1 MSWRDWVAEVVETA
15 FRLVPVPVRT
25 GVRIVGKPDRMSP
38 VFVTGN
44 YDLTVRRVLRALRG
58 LDAYVMVANSRGVNV
73 WCASSGGHLG
83 THQVVTALK
92 VARLEEKVVHREVIV
107 PQLAATGVE
116 AKEVRRR
123 TGWIVRFGPADAK
136 NIAAYLV
143 TGKDKTQAM
152 REVRFDARQRFEM
165 AAAWATPISLIA
177 SVPGWYWHH
186 FAGLVTLVWLL
197 ALTVFFLY
205 DRLPLPDRG
214 RQAVLA
220 VAAIAG
226 VSCAL
231 ALTTLFT
238 PAALIG
244 WSATALAVLGV
255 LTFDYAGSSPTA
267 PAGLFEEKEF
277 RVVLDVN
284 RCTGAYNCWAV
295 CPEAVFEKQPAIHK
309 VAIARPESCIRCGA
323 CLVQCP
329 QDALFFEGPEGRRI
343 GPEVIRRFKLNML
356 GKRATRIE
364 NAAATSYCSHS
375 ERPSGTRG
383 SLLQPPGPL
392 MLYRLPEVFYR
403 SNLGWL
409 LGGRFLLLSHGG
421 RKSGKLRYTVLEV
434 LRHDTTSDAYI
445 VAVGFGRETNWYQNL
460 LVTPAASM
468 RVGRRSARVV
478 AHQLSSDAVCRELF
492 KYWLHSVPSAAC
504 WARCSCSHAY

>member
-1 MSWRDWVAEVVETA
+1 MSWRDWIAEVVETG

-25 GVRIVGKPDRMSP
+25 GVRVVGKPDRMSP

-58 LDAYVMVANSRGVNV
+58 LNAYLVVANSRGVNV

-92 VARLEEKVVHREVIV
+92 VARLEEKLVHREVIV

-136 NIAAYLV
+136 DIAAYLAM
-143 TGKDKTQAM
+143 GKEKTQAM
-152 REVRFDARQRFEM
+152 RAVRFDARQRFEM
-165 AAAWATPISLIA
+165 AATWATPTSLIVC
-177 SVPGWYWHH
+177 VPAWYWHH
-186 FAGLVTLVWLL
+186 LAGVVTLVWLL
-197 ALTVFFLY
+197 ALAVFFLF
-205 DRLPLPDRG
+205 DRLPLSDRG

-220 VAAIAG
+220 VPAIAG

-231 ALTTLFT
+231 ALTNLFT
-238 PAALIG
+238 AAAVIG
-244 WSATALAVLGV
+244 WSATALAVLGA

-267 PAGLFEEKEF
+267 PAGLFEEKDF
-277 RVVLDVN
+277 RVVLDLE

-309 VAIARPESCIRCGA
+309 VSIVRPESCIRCGA

-329 QDALFFEGPEGRRI
+329 QDALSFEAPGGRRV

-356 GKRATRIE
+356 GKRAT
-364 NAAATSYCSHS
+364 AAD
-375 ERPSGTRG
+375 G
-383 SLLQPPGPL
+383 
-392 MLYRLPEVFYR
+392 
-403 SNLGWL
+403 
-409 LGGRFLLLSHGG
+409 
-421 RKSGKLRYTVLEV
+421 
-434 LRHDTTSDAYI
+434 
-445 VAVGFGRETNWYQNL
+445 
-460 LVTPAASM
+460 AASTDT
-468 RVGRRSARVV
+468 V
-478 AHQLSSDAVCRELF
+478 
-492 KYWLHSVPSAAC
+492 
-504 WARCSCSHAY
+504 